1 MTGWTTMRRV
11 VREHP
16 YAADFVLAAVLFV
29 MSLGATHGGPN
40 ADHEF
45 VVSGPS
51 LVVGALICASLVL
64 RRRWP
69 LPVLA
74 FSTAG
79 AAVAIVLTDART
91 PYSAIVAV
99 AAYTVAVRTD
109 RTVAWVLGI
118 AAGLLLLTVG
128 IISTSGSWSNPQ
140 SLQFLAWVAVG
151 VAVGDARRNRRAFV
165 ASIEERALRAERTRE
180 EEAGRQV
187 AEERLRIARELHDIV
202 AHHIALINVQAGVAS
217 HMLHTEPEA
226 ADVALGHVRTASRAV
241 LEELGMLLGVLRQ
254 SEDTD
259 APTEPAPSLARLD
272 SLVESFTQ
280 AGLHVD
286 LTTSGRVRHASGA
299 VDLAAYRIIQESLTN
314 AHKHGD
320 GTGASVSVHHLPD
333 ELRIVVSNHVF
344 HDPKPGSHNSPHNG
358 HKNGPKT
365 GPSNSKEP
373 SSGHGLLGMH
383 ERAVSV
389 GGTLRA
395 AAQPD
400 GDFRVDVV
408 LPRPEAG

>member
-1 MTGWTTMRRV
+1 MRRV

-16 YAADFVLAAVLFV
+16 YTADFVLAAILFG
-29 MSLGATHGGPN
+29 MSLGAAHGGGPN
-40 ADHEF
+40 GDHEF
-45 VVSGPS
+45 VVTGPS
-51 LVVGALICASLVL
+51 LVVGALICAALVL

-69 LPVLA
+69 VPVLA
-74 FSTAG
+74 FTAVG
-79 AAVAIVLTDART
+79 TAFAIVLTDART

-99 AAYTVAVRTD
+99 AAYSVAVRTD
-109 RTVAWVLGI
+109 RTLAWVVGI
-118 AAGLLLLTVG
+118 SAGLLMLAVG
-128 IISTSGSWSNPQ
+128 IISTSGSWSNPR

-151 VAVGDARRNRRAFV
+151 IAVGDARRSRRAFV

-254 SEDTD
+254 SGDTGV
-259 APTEPAPSLARLD
+259 PTEPAPNLARLD
-272 SLVESFTQ
+272 SLVESFAQ
-280 AGLHVD
+280 AGLHVE
-286 LTTSGRVRHASGA
+286 LTTSGRVRHSSGA

-320 GTGASVSVHHLPD
+320 GTGASVCVHHLPN
-333 ELRIVVSNHVF
+333 ELQIVVSNHVF
-344 HDPKPGSHNSPHNG
+344 YDAKPGTHNGPKNGSHN
-358 HKNGPKT
+358 GPKS
-365 GPSNSKEP
+365 GAEP
-373 SSGHGLLGMH
+373 STGHGLLGMH

-395 AAQPD
+395 STQPD